1 MPLMITLPQ
10 EIENF
15 IIKTAHKEQIT
26 QSELIQRA
34 LISFLN
40 EQNIQNYKDDLKLIE
55 QGKIKPLTADEIFS
69 NVRKRLKK

>member
-10 EIENF
+10 EVENF

-34 LISFLN
+34 LQSLLH
-40 EQNIQNYKDDLKLIE
+40 EQRIQNYKNDLKLIE
-55 QGKIKPLTADEIFS
+55 QGKIKTLTADEVFS